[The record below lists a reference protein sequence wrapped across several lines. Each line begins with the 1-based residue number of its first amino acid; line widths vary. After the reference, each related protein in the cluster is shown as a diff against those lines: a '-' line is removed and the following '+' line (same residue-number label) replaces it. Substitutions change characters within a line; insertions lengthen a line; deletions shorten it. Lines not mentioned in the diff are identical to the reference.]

1 MPKFKKLAG
10 SKFSSYFDPKHP
22 GSFSGVSGFLKNNK
36 VNRKKFKEWARKEN
50 TLTLHKPA
58 RKRFPRRRVLVFST
72 GDLMQIDL
80 IDFQKLSKYNKGFK
94 YVLVAIDVFS
104 KFASAKPL
112 KSKTATEVLKAVKLV
127 VKDIHPKKIQTDRGL
142 EFVNKTLS
150 QWLKS
155 QNIQLYS
162 TFNYDIKACVVERF
176 IRTLKDRLYRYF
188 TENTTNTYIGVLA
201 KIVDSYNSSFHRS
214 IKMTPKQARKAENEQ
229 TVYDNL
235 YSEPV
240 SDQKVNLK
248 VNDTV
253 RVSRYP
259 SPFLKSCTPNFSQE
273 YFYIDA
279 VVNTVPPVYKLR
291 DVAGE
296 KLAGSFYTQEL
307 QKITVDYDK
316 PFKIQAVLAR
326 KKNKVL
332 VKYLGWPTKFNEWIP
347 KKTSTEGIKQKTL
360 PALVSFQYGS
370 NCASIHSSFTL
381 CTAVFWC
388 YWILFI

>member
-1 MPKFKKLAG
+1 MPEFKKHAG

-58 RKRFPRRRVLVFST
+58 RKHFPRRRVLVFST

-347 KKTSTEGIKQKTL
+347 KKRLQK
-360 PALVSFQYGS
+360 V
-370 NCASIHSSFTL
+370 
-381 CTAVFWC
+381 
-388 YWILFI
+388 